1 MTSSLHKLLF
11 PEQLREIAH
20 RRLILNVFRIL
31 HILCFSIYLG
41 GLFFAQDASI
51 LQGWLWGAILSG
63 LALFLVDLYSSCILL
78 FEVRGISVLIK
89 ILILLCLPYID
100 AQNQLWLVIFV
111 VVFSSYI
118 SHSSR
123 RLRHRNLLSLA
134 WKKKLGVE
142 HLAEYEGR
150 G

>member
-1 MTSSLHKLLF
+1 MTNTLHKLLF
-11 PEQLREIAH
+11 PTQPREMPH
-20 RRLILNVFRIL
+20 RRMILNVFRIL

-41 GLFFAQDASI
+41 GLFFAQDLST
-51 LQGWLWGAILSG
+51 LQNWLWGALLSG
-63 LALFLVDLYSSCILL
+63 LALFIVDLYSSFILL

-89 ILILLCLPYID
+89 IILLLCLPCMD
-100 AQNQLWLVIFV
+100 VHNQLWLVTLV
-111 VVFSSYI
+111 VIFSSYV

-134 WKKKLGVE
+134 WKKRLGVE
-142 HLAEYEGR
+142 HLVESRGR